1 MGSFYQFTSRVERTK
16 GLEDK
21 TEFWDRL
28 VVMIMMTIFNSLVSL
43 LCRPTRTLERS
54 KTRKPLKEEDCLADL
69 SGHDL
74 II

>member
-28 VVMIMMTIFNSLVSL
+28 MTMTMINIFREHLQKAILETFDQTKTENW
-43 LCRPTRTLERS
+43 RTAAKSNPR
-54 KTRKPLKEEDCLADL
+54 DL
-69 SGHDL
+69 
-74 II
+74 

>member
-1 MGSFYQFTSRVERTK
+1 MIMIILITFT
-16 GLEDK
+16 
-21 TEFWDRL
+21 

-69 SGHDL
+69 SGGF
-74 II
+74 

>member
-1 MGSFYQFTSRVERTK
+1 MIMIMIMLMTFT
-16 GLEDK
+16 
-21 TEFWDRL
+21 

-69 SGHDL
+69 SGGV
-74 II
+74 